1 MHNFRELQ
9 VWKKARTLAKE
20 GYLVSSDFPE
30 DEKFGLTS
38 QVRRSMI
45 SIPSNIAEGSSRST
59 SKDFVRFL
67 RIALGSTFE
76 LETQLLLSIDLGFI
90 NETEISSVNERIQ
103 EIQKMLIGLKRK
115 LINEKS

>member
-9 VWKKARTLAKE
+9 VWKKARILAKE
-20 GYLVSSDFPE
+20 VYLVSTDFPE
-30 DEKFGLTS
+30 GEKFGLTS

-45 SIPSNIAEGSSRST
+45 SIPSNIAEGSSRNS

-67 RIALGSTFE
+67 RIALGSAFE
-76 LETQLLLSIDLGFI
+76 LETQLLLSIDLGFTAENKI
-90 NETEISSVNERIQ
+90 NPVNERIR
-103 EIQKMLIGLKRK
+103 EIQKMLIGLERK